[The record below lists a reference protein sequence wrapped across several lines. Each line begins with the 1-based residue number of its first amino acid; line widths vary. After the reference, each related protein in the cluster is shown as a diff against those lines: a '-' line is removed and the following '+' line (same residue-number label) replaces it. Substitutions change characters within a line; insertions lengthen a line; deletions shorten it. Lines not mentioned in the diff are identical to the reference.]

1 MGDKLEGKIAVITG
15 RGSGIG
21 LATAK
26 RLQKIGIATGTAV
39 DIFYVGI
46 INVIVTSLV
55 HSAPPLHL
63 FDCFCSKL
71 KSVSCALA
79 RCIGT
84 TTTAADNITTA
95 ATIPII
101 SKVELLLLSFI
112 LYFSLLIL
120 NKCSHRLA
128 VAY

>member
-46 INVIVTSLV
+46 VNVIMPSLV
-55 HSAPPLHL
+55 HSAAPLHL
-63 FDCFCSKL
+63 FDCFLFETKI
-71 KSVSCALA
+71 
-79 RCIGT
+79 CILCT
-84 TTTAADNITTA
+84 C
-95 ATIPII
+95 
-101 SKVELLLLSFI
+101 LL
-112 LYFSLLIL
+112 YWYYDY
-120 NKCSHRLA
+120 CC
-128 VAY
+128 